1 MRDLGGRI
9 YGCTE
14 YWGTGSSGNVCSEG
28 RKSFWGPQ
36 QVCALLL
43 FAGLQT
49 GLSRQPPV
57 FLLRSSSSCS
67 DHLLWNQSQ
76 LRQRLTA
83 LAQDSDANCQLPRE
97 PELKDF
103 FGWLCLQL
111 CLKSSQST
119 SKCSVL
125 LMGWAGGLNFTGE
138 ISSLSSHHLLIWWK
152 SWMDSKSTDLWLQKL
167 VFCKGFHKTKDKF
180 ADYSCFTVCVLC
192 FCLFCLEKQEK
203 MSPCAL
209 HICRVYRVPKFCG
222 LPRVTSPALQPS

>member
-43 FAGLQT
+43 FVGLQAGL
-49 GLSRQPPV
+49 SHQPPV
-57 FLLRSSSSCS
+57 FLLRSSSSFS

-119 SKCSVL
+119 SMQCVVDGLSWWTEFHWGNFISQLPPPPHLMKVL
-125 LMGWAGGLNFTGE
+125 DGQQKHWPLTTKTGL
-138 ISSLSSHHLLIWWK
+138 L
-152 SWMDSKSTDLWLQKL
+152 
-167 VFCKGFHKTKDKF
+167 
-180 ADYSCFTVCVLC
+180 
-192 FCLFCLEKQEK
+192 
-203 MSPCAL
+203 
-209 HICRVYRVPKFCG
+209 
-222 LPRVTSPALQPS
+222 